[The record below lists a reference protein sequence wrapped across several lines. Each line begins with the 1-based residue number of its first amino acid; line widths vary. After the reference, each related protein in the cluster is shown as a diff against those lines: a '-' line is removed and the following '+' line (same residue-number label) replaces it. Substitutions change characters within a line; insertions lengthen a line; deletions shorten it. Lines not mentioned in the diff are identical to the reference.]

1 MHNTCQNSCKKNSEI
16 PFKCRMICVSLIG
29 GSLILTFV
37 FFIYYLEY
45 ISIETAIWVSAGV
58 FIILAIYESILFSL
72 LTRHMINM
80 VNKDIAKPDHL
91 GEGDIL

>member
-1 MHNTCQNSCKKNSEI
+1 MPNTCKCKNDNL
-16 PFKCRMICVSLIG
+16 PYKCRIICVSLIG
-29 GSLILTFV
+29 GSLTLAFI

-58 FIILAIYESILFSL
+58 FILLALYETVLFSL

-80 VNKDIAKPDHL
+80 VNNKNTDKPHHL
-91 GEGDIL
+91 GKGDIL